1 MNLQQTI
8 DELEAQAVRY
18 TEAANALR
26 VLLENEG
33 AVSIPATKAPVT
45 RTPRAAAAP
54 AAAEAI
60 DPTAPKRRGRK
71 KGSKRGPV
79 SEETRRKIA
88 EALRAK
94 HAEKKALKG

>member
-1 MNLQQTI
+1 MDLKQTI
-8 DELEAQAVRY
+8 AELEAQAARY
-18 TEAANALR
+18 TDAANALR
-26 VLLENEG
+26 ALLDNEG
-33 AVSIPATKAPVT
+33 AVALPATRAPRAT
-45 RTPRAAAAP
+45 KAAAAP
-54 AAAEAI
+54 VAADAA
-60 DPTAPKRRGRK
+60 DAAAPKRRGRK

>member
-1 MNLQQTI
+1 MNLKQTI
-8 DELEAQAVRY
+8 AELEEQAARY

-26 VLLENEG
+26 ALLEKEG
-33 AVSIPATKAPVT
+33 SITLPAT
-45 RTPRAAAAP
+45 RATKTAAATAEAAP
-54 AAAEAI
+54 AA
-60 DPTAPKRRGRK
+60 KRRGRK

-94 HAEKKALKG
+94 HAEKKAQQD